1 MMNANSLYRVLS
13 ALLCLLM
20 LTSVLAACAKPEV
33 PGTDTTLPETT
44 EAPVSIPET
53 TSNTDENGFLLD
65 DLPADLKFNDATV
78 RFLVWSDVENTE
90 FEVSEQSDNA
100 VDNAIYKRN
109 KTVERRLGVKL
120 DFEAIPG
127 NYGNQKN
134 FIATAQ
140 TRISAGGD
148 AAPHILAAYSLT
160 SAGLVANGLTYKLN
174 ELENLDFT
182 KPWWPDRL
190 LTESMINGNYYLC
203 SGDISTNMLH
213 KMHAVFF
220 NKDMCTDRGYLTDDL
235 YDRALAGNWTL
246 DDLFNMTAEVY
257 EDRNT
262 SGKKDYG
269 DLFGLYICDNYFDV
283 FYYASDLIIVDR
295 DADGKP
301 KISDDF
307 TSEKAVN
314 LADKVGNFF
323 ANRNGASF
331 ITNFSE
337 SSYMADGNAMMI
349 ISRCDVALKKLR
361 FADDLD
367 YGVLPVPK
375 YNNDQEEYVSCL
387 AFPCTLYVASKSI
400 GDDSAMVGAVLE
412 AMGSEGYRQITPVLF
427 EATMKTRY
435 ASDGK
440 IASVYDII
448 RSSVTFDLGRIFYS
462 SLGNVNNIFRTACS
476 ANTGSYKATS
486 AAQRRPLQ
494 ALLDKLISD
503 IG

>member
-1 MMNANSLYRVLS
+1 MNTKIIRRALSLFI
-13 ALLCLLM
+13 CILM
-20 LTSVLAACAKPEV
+20 LVSGLVACAKPDAGNDGTSSAE
-33 PGTDTTLPETT
+33 TDTAAVT
-44 EAPVSIPET
+44 PET
-53 TSNTDENGFLLD
+53 TSNVDENGFLRD
-65 DLPADLKFNDATV
+65 DLPESLNFNDSTV
-78 RFLVWSDVENTE
+78 RFLVWSDVENNE
-90 FEVSEQSDNA
+90 FEIAELGDNA

-120 DFEAIPG
+120 EFEAIPG
-127 NYGNQKN
+127 NYGNQQS
-134 FIATAQ
+134 FIAAAQ
-140 TRISAGGD
+140 TRISAGTD
-148 AAPHILAAYSLT
+148 STPHIMAAYSLT

-174 ELENLDFT
+174 ELENLDFS

-220 NKDMCTDRGYLTDDL
+220 NKDMCNDRGYRADEL

-257 EDRNT
+257 EDRNNT
-262 SGKKDYG
+262 GKKDRG

-323 ANRNGASF
+323 ANRNGAFF
-331 ITNFSE
+331 ITDFTE
-337 SSYMADGNAMMI
+337 SGYMSDGNAMMI

-361 FADDLD
+361 FADNLD

-375 YNNDQEEYVSCL
+375 YDADQESYVSCL
-387 AFPCTLYVASKSI
+387 AFPCTLYVASKNI
-400 GDDSAMVGAVLE
+400 GDDAAMVGAVLE

-440 IASVYDII
+440 IANVYDTI

-462 SLGNVNNIFRTACS
+462 SLGQVNNIFRQACS
-476 ANTGSYKATS
+476 GNTGSYMAS
-486 AAQRRPLQ
+486 ASSKRKPLQ
-494 ALLDKLISD
+494 TLLDKLVKD